1 MMIRMIRA
9 TLLAIGLAG
18 PAAAQSTASDIL
30 AALEGPTDEL
40 KQLTDILEGA
50 DEERALTA
58 MRLMLVSGDAAME
71 RLALRAG
78 LTSTSGVMRG
88 VALEAYLSGQ
98 PTLVAFAEHAGE
110 APPYF
115 AAWIDYNGSLSG
127 DTTGSFPIAVG
138 PWIEDQACFALPA
151 SRATCGVRVGGTEVS
166 FFVGGSWGAAR
177 LNENGELVGSI
188 SRRASSRDD
197 TGPISVTI
205 PLLGQ
210 LQ

>member
-1 MMIRMIRA
+1 MIIR
-9 TLLAIGLAG
+9 TILIAIGLAG
-18 PAAAQSTASDIL
+18 PASGQSTASDIL

-40 KQLTDILEGA
+40 KQLTDILEGP

-58 MRLMLVSGDAAME
+58 MRLMLASGDASME

-78 LTSTSGVMRG
+78 LSSTSGVMRG
-88 VALEAYLSGQ
+88 VALEAYLSGE

-115 AAWIDYNGSLSG
+115 AEWIDHNGSLSG

-151 SRATCGVRVGGTEVS
+151 SPASCGVRVGGTEVS
-166 FFVGGSWGAAR
+166 FFIGGSWGSAR
-177 LNENGELVGSI
+177 LNESGQLVGSI
-188 SRRASSRDD
+188 SRRANSRDV